1 MSGTEKPSYRI
12 AYEPLKKV
20 EHPSALFRFD
30 FEAAESVADNTFA
43 DHANYHQQGI
53 ALHLYRTETT
63 VFQETKG
70 SFAFVSKEI
79 AWHPQ
84 RDLNPCRHLERVVS

>member
-1 MSGTEKPSYRI
+1 MHTKRNSPEI
-12 AYEPLKKV
+12 APDTTRHNPV
-20 EHPSALFRFD
+20 FPGSFRHMD
-30 FEAAESVADNTFA
+30 T
-43 DHANYHQQGI
+43 H
-53 ALHLYRTETT
+53 TETT

-70 SFAFVSKEI
+70 SFAFVSKEN